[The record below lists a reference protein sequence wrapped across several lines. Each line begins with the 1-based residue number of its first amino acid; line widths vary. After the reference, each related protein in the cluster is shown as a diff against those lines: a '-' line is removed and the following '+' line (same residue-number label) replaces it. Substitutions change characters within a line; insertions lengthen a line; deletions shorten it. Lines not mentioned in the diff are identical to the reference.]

1 MPNAN
6 IQQEKTNEAE
16 GSEKKNVGENEES
29 ESESIKL
36 FVGLDFKAEMKLG
49 EKESRHT
56 IEWNVT

>member
-16 GSEKKNVGENEES
+16 GSAKKNVGENEES

-49 EKESRHT
+49 R
-56 IEWNVT
+56 IEGRP